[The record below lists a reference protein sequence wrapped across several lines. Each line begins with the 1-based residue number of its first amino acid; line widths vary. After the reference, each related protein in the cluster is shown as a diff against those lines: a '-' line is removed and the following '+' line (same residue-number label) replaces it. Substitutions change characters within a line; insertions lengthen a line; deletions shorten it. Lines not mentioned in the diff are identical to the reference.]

1 MISWFDTLRDLPRLR
16 EIGRVLLRHG
26 FGHVAQRLRL
36 PGVRWW
42 RRRQPPPEA
51 ISFSLPERLRMIFEE
66 LGPTFIK
73 FGQILSIRRDVLPE
87 EYVSEFEK
95 LQDAV
100 PPFSYAEVARLIAEE
115 FGRDVK
121 DVFEE
126 FASEPLASAS
136 IAQAHL
142 ARTKTGQEVIVKVQ
156 RPQIRQMIL
165 QDLAIM
171 EHLAHLLARRIP
183 ESRRYDP
190 VGLVEE
196 FRKTI
201 LLELDFRREG
211 RNADRLREHLRD
223 MPGIVIPQVF
233 WEYSAP
239 RVLTIEYIVGQGL
252 REALSRSAE
261 DRHRIAANLYEAFL
275 KQIFEDGFFHA
286 DPHPGNLLF
295 LPDGRVGLL
304 DFGIVGRV
312 SRDRLAGLVTILLAI
327 MEQDVEALLDECIAL
342 GLMPADLDRQTI
354 QYEIDELLAEHLDLP
369 LRDISLGH
377 ILETLF
383 EMGRKHRL
391 KVLSNLVL
399 LGKTMMTLE
408 AVIRALDPAFA
419 LVEEARWEVE
429 RLMRIRLS
437 AEALLKTGWRTTRQV
452 VHLARR
458 LPQRL
463 ERILQYVEE
472 GRVRVE
478 LMPGTEAHVLRQW
491 ERMWHRAIRGA
502 MVCAL
507 IIGGSLLIQAHIG
520 PMVKGLSVAGL
531 IGYGLALTLG
541 LPLLRTLNRRD
552 GNW

>member
-16 EIGRVLLRHG
+16 EIGHVLLRHG
-26 FGHVAQRLRL
+26 FGHVAQRLHL

-142 ARTKTGQEVIVKVQ
+142 ARTKTGQQVIVKVQ

-211 RNADRLREHLRD
+211 RNADRLRQHLRD

-239 RVLTIEYIVGQGL
+239 RVLTIEYMVGQGL

-383 EMGRKHRL
+383 GMGRKHRL

-478 LMPGTEAHVLRQW
+478 LMPGTEAHILRQW

-520 PMVKGLSVAGL
+520 PMVKGLSIAGL
-531 IGYGLALTLG
+531 LGYGLALTLG
-541 LPLLRTLNRRD
+541 LPLLRTLKRRD
-552 GNW
+552 GDW

>member
-26 FGHVAQRLRL
+26 FDHVAQRLRL

-42 RRRQPPPEA
+42 RRRQPSPEA

-239 RVLTIEYIVGQGL
+239 RVLTIEYMVGQGL

-312 SRDRLAGLVTILLAI
+312 SHDRLAGLVTILLAI

-342 GLMPADLDRQTI
+342 WLMPADLERQTI

-383 EMGRKHRL
+383 EMGRKYRL

-452 VHLARR
+452 FHLARR

-463 ERILQYVEE
+463 ERVLQYVEE

-531 IGYGLALTLG
+531 LGYGLALTLG
-541 LPLLRTLNRRD
+541 LPLLRTLKRRD
-552 GNW
+552 GDW

>member
-95 LQDAV
+95 LQDSV

-419 LVEEARWEVE
+419 LVEEARLEVE

>member
-1 MISWFDTLRDLPRLR
+1 
-16 EIGRVLLRHG
+16 
-26 FGHVAQRLRL
+26 
-36 PGVRWW
+36 
-42 RRRQPPPEA
+42 
-51 ISFSLPERLRMIFEE
+51 MIFEE

-165 QDLAIM
+165 KDLAIM

-223 MPGIVIPQVF
+223 MPGIVVPRVF

-239 RVLTIEYIVGQGL
+239 RVLTIEYMVGQGL
-252 REALSRSAE
+252 REVLSRSAE
-261 DRHRIAANLYEAFL
+261 DRHHIAANLYKAFL

-312 SRDRLAGLVTILLAI
+312 SRDRLAGLVTILLAM
-327 MEQDVEALLDECIAL
+327 MEQDVETLLDECIAL
-342 GLMPADLDRQTI
+342 GLMPADLDRRTI

-391 KVLSNLVL
+391 KVHSNLVL

-429 RLMRIRLS
+429 RLMRSRLS

-452 VHLARR
+452 FHLARR
-458 LPQRL
+458 LPQRS
-463 ERILQYVEE
+463 
-472 GRVRVE
+472 G
-478 LMPGTEAHVLRQW
+478 AHSPVCRRRPRAGGVDAGHRSACPPTVGADVASCHSRGDGLR
-491 ERMWHRAIRGA
+491 A
-502 MVCAL
+502 
-507 IIGGSLLIQAHIG
+507 
-520 PMVKGLSVAGL
+520 
-531 IGYGLALTLG
+531 
-541 LPLLRTLNRRD
+541 
-552 GNW
+552 

>member
-16 EIGRVLLRHG
+16 EIGHVLLRHG

-51 ISFSLPERLRMIFEE
+51 TSFSLPERLRMIFEE

-126 FASEPLASAS
+126 LASEPLASAS

-211 RNADRLREHLRD
+211 RNADRLRQHLRD

-239 RVLTIEYIVGQGL
+239 RVLTIEYMVGQGL

-429 RLMRIRLS
+429 RLIRIRLS

-452 VHLARR
+452 FHLARR

-463 ERILQYVEE
+463 ERILQSVEE

-478 LMPGTEAHVLRQW
+478 LMPGTEAHVLQQW
-491 ERMWHRAIRGA
+491 EQMWHRAIRGA

-531 IGYGLALTLG
+531 LGYGLALTLG
-541 LPLLRTLNRRD
+541 LPLLRTLKRRD
-552 GNW
+552 GDW